1 LLQLARAYTVFGR
14 DGDVVDAT
22 FVKAAGPA
30 FGSQVVHP
38 EVARAMRQMLEMAA
52 GPGGTAPRAQTM
64 GYRVAGKTGTAH
76 KQEGNGYADRK
87 YRASFVG
94 LAPVSAPRLIVAVMI
109 DEPSNGKYFGGDVA
123 APVFST
129 VIGAALRILGVP
141 PDAPMR
147 PIVLPAEGAEVKE
160 SI

>member
-1 LLQLARAYTVFGR
+1 
-14 DGDVVDAT
+14 
-22 FVKAAGPA
+22 
-30 FGSQVVHP
+30 
-38 EVARAMRQMLEMAA
+38 MRQMLEMAA
-52 GPGGTAPRAQTM
+52 GPGGTAPKAQTM

-76 KQEGNGYADRK
+76 KQEGKGYAERK

-94 LAPVSAPRLIVAVMI
+94 LAPVSSPRLVVAVMI
-109 DEPSNGKYFGGDVA
+109 DEPSAGRYFGGDVA

-129 VIGAALRILGVP
+129 VVGGALRILGVA

-147 PIVLPAEGAEVKE
+147 PIVLPAEGSEVKE